1 MHYVNFDCIRINFK
15 LKKQQLLKA
24 LNSNKKIP
32 IKTTDFTASLASAS
46 CLALWVK
53 STGKKVLEDF
63 IYLNKIRYKKLNY
76 YYY

>member
-1 MHYVNFDCIRINFK
+1 MHYVNFDFIRINFK

-46 CLALWVK
+46 CLAL
-53 STGKKVLEDF
+53 
-63 IYLNKIRYKKLNY
+63 
-76 YYY
+76 

>member
-1 MHYVNFDCIRINFK
+1 
-15 LKKQQLLKA
+15 
-24 LNSNKKIP
+24 
-32 IKTTDFTASLASAS
+32 
-46 CLALWVK
+46 LWVK